1 LINDLFSNNPSDFFK
16 SFQKTYFLNFI
27 LFFENLNIFEN
38 NIISVSKPA
47 RGLQEDWVKVFSLQH
62 VV

>member
-1 LINDLFSNNPSDFFK
+1 MIYSQIIHQISLL